1 VKWPSSKMPTKERM
15 KMQKRSSPS
24 LQFIQEPS
32 LEFRFAQKTVDPK
45 AGLSIFGPYDTD
57 FPSHPK
63 NISWGV
69 VGTRAGIS
77 LASNFFR
84 LVQSPI
90 ISETASKNFR
100 LWPAFP
106 GFQASFYASLA
117 DQPTRSFELDSSKLI
132 MASSKLD
139 PNRRAYEVVNLFL
152 EGINH
157 LVQSEDPIHV
167 IICSVPDIV
176 SENCRPKSRVR
187 EGIGEKVP
195 FFERRRRAGGQT
207 DLFGTYEVEMYR
219 YSVDFRRQLK
229 ARAMQFGIP
238 TQIILEST
246 FKTDETPSQFE
257 SRGTSPLSDRAWN
270 ICTTLYYKAG
280 GKPWRLSTAR
290 DGVCYV
296 GIVYHKTDAII
307 GNKTA
312 CCAAQ
317 LFLDTGDGVVIRGE
331 FGPWF
336 SPNTGQFHVN
346 RRAAQALL
354 TKVLDTYALLEG
366 KPLREVFLHYRASIN
381 EEEYD
386 GFKSA
391 CPSNVKLVCIRVRRE
406 EDESRLYREGMRP
419 IIRGT
424 FLQINS
430 RRGYLWSAGFKP
442 FYGTYDGWE
451 TPVPLRIDIEYG
463 EESITQVATDILG
476 LTKLNFNECKYGDA
490 NPVTIGFSDAVGEV
504 LVSNPTITNPSPRFK
519 FYI

>member
-1 VKWPSSKMPTKERM
+1 MQESS
-15 KMQKRSSPS
+15 QS
-24 LQFIQEPS
+24 LQFIAEPS
-32 LEFRFAQKTVDPK
+32 LEFRFTQKSVDPK
-45 AGLSIFGPYDTD
+45 VGLSVFGPYDTD
-57 FPSHPK
+57 IPSHPK
-63 NISWGV
+63 NISYGV
-69 VGTRAGIS
+69 VGTQTGIN
-77 LASNFFR
+77 LATKFIT
-84 LVQSPI
+84 LVRSPI
-90 ISETASKNFR
+90 FSETASRNAR

-106 GFQASFYASLA
+106 GFQAVFNASVA
-117 DQPTRSFELDSSKLI
+117 DRPTRFFELNDSKLI
-132 MASSKLD
+132 EASTNLD
-139 PNRRAYEVVNLFL
+139 PNRRAYEVVNLYL

-157 LVQSEDPIHV
+157 LVQSEDPIDV
-167 IICSVPDIV
+167 IVCSVPNII
-176 SENCRPKSRVR
+176 SRNCRPKSHVS
-187 EGIGEKVP
+187 EGTGERVP
-195 FFERRRRAGGQT
+195 FRERRLRAEGQL
-207 DLFGTYEVEMYR
+207 DLFRTYEVEMYR

-229 ARAMQFGIP
+229 ARAMEFRVP

-246 FKTDETPSQFE
+246 LKTHEPLGQFDP
-257 SRGTSPLSDRAWN
+257 RGASPLSDRAWN
-270 ICTTLYYKAG
+270 VCTTLYYKAG

-296 GIVYHKTDAII
+296 GIVYRKTDATI

-317 LFLDTGDGVVIRGE
+317 MFLDTGDGVVIRGE

-336 SPNTGQFHVN
+336 SPNTGQFHID

-354 TKVLDTYALLEG
+354 TKVLDTYGLLEG
-366 KPLREVFLHYRASIN
+366 KPLREVFLHYRASIDD
-381 EEEYD
+381 EEHD

-391 CPSNVKLVCIRVRRE
+391 CPSNIKLVCIRVRRE
-406 EDESRLYREGMRP
+406 EDESRLYREGTRP
-419 IIRGT
+419 VIRGA
-424 FLQINS
+424 FLEINP
-430 RRGYLWSAGFKP
+430 RRGYLWTTGFKP

-463 EESITQVATDILG
+463 SESIKQVATDILG